1 MKPHLTILTALF
13 LGLITACSSDS
24 EDDLI
29 PIMEPDPV
37 TPEQTTYSAN
47 IQPIMNSSC
56 VQCHSNPPTN
66 GAPNSL
72 TTYDLVRASAEN
84 GNLIQRMNSENAP
97 MPPTSGLLP
106 KPTRDQVQKWKDDGF
121 PE

>member
-1 MKPHLTILTALF
+1 MKPYLTYLIVLILVFT
-13 LGLITACSSDS
+13 TACSSDS

-37 TPEQTTYSAN
+37 TPDLTTYAAH
-47 IQPIMNSSC
+47 IRPIMNSSC

-66 GAPNSL
+66 GAPNAL
-72 TTYDLVRASAEN
+72 TTYALVRASAEN
-84 GNLIQRMNSENAP
+84 GNLIQRMNNGSAP
-97 MPPTSGLLP
+97 MPPSGLLP
-106 KPTRDQVQKWKDDGF
+106 QSTRDQIQKWKDDGF